1 MSRDTRL
8 THPRGRTSPPAP
20 NTRRVAPPGL
30 IASAVAAVFLLSSFW
45 APLAAQSLR
54 GSANSLAIQNQMAHQ
69 HNYTYL
75 ATTAQLE
82 RFVTAGYLVPV
93 RGNRDFRVHHN
104 VSFPYAREGVRTFL
118 TRLGRQYRSA
128 CGEQLVV
135 TSLAR
140 PQSRQ
145 PYNASSESVHPT
157 GMAVDLRTSRRSRCR
172 NWLENVLLTL
182 ERQGVLEATREYHPP
197 HYHIAV
203 FPEPYVQYVAS
214 LTDGEEASPVSSAP
228 EASEVAEAPAAPSD
242 PGDADYRRYQ
252 VKAGDSLWQIARSAG
267 VTVDTLRAA
276 NGLSSER
283 IRPGQQLRIPQ
294 AGIEVAANGSDYRVQ
309 PGDSL
314 WEIARSAGVSVLD
327 LRVANDLSS
336 EHIKPGQQLRI
347 PEPGVYVAASGLDY
361 QVQPGDSLWEIAQA
375 HSTSVDRIRLENGL
389 RSDGIRPGQVLTVPA
404 GQ

>member
-1 MSRDTRL
+1 M
-8 THPRGRTSPPAP
+8 
-20 NTRRVAPPGL
+20 RRVAPPGL
-30 IASAVAAVFLLSSFW
+30 IASAAATVFLLSSLW

-54 GSANSLAIQNQMAHQ
+54 GSANSLAIQNQMARQ
-69 HNYTYL
+69 HAYTYI
-75 ATTAQLE
+75 ATTSQLE
-82 RFVTAGYLVPV
+82 RFVASGYLVPV
-93 RGNRDFRVHHN
+93 RGNDDFRVHHN
-104 VSFPYAREGVRTFL
+104 VSFPYARVGVRTFL
-118 TRLGRQYRSA
+118 ERLGRQYRSA

-157 GMAVDLRTSRRSRCR
+157 GMAVDLRTSRRSQCR

-203 FPEPYVQYVAS
+203 FPDPYVQYVAS
-214 LTDGEEASPVSSAP
+214 LTDGEEASSVSSAP
-228 EASEVAEAPAAPSD
+228 EAPEASSVSSAPEAPEPSAD

-252 VKAGDSLWQIARSAG
+252 VKAGDSLWKIARSTG
-267 VTVDTLRAA
+267 VSVVDLRAA
-276 NGLSSER
+276 NGLSSNHL
-283 IRPGQQLRIPQ
+283 RPGQQLRIPQ
-294 AGIEVAANGSDYRVQ
+294 AGIDVASNGSDYRVQ

-314 WEIARSAGVSVLD
+314 WQIARSAGVSVLD
-327 LRVANDLSS
+327 LRVANGLSS
-336 EHIKPGQQLRI
+336 ERIKPGQQLRI
-347 PEPGVYVAASGLDY
+347 PEPGVYVASSGFDY

-389 RSDGIRPGQVLTVPA
+389 RSDGIHPGQVLTVPA